1 MAKRKW
7 VMPKRKLVKVGVA
20 KDKVG
25 VLNKV
30 ASHGQNGQTGGSHMK
45 LIYGSNKVVRNKQEQ
60 ANS

>member
-7 VMPKRKLVKVGVA
+7 VMPKRKLVKVGLG

-30 ASHGQNGQTGGSHMK
+30 VGHGQNGQTGGSPMK
-45 LIYGSNKVVRNKQEQ
+45 LIHGSHKVVRNKQQQ